1 MRYILHNVRSLCKKE
16 PFLFFVMIICIFSSA
31 MIMLFSYGL
40 YQNYHVQR
48 YEAEVDLKELYP
60 AFQDG
65 AELHKADL
73 VRYMSALSGDTLDA
87 MDIIYTT
94 ARLEEFPETNYAE
107 IPFRFCI
114 RNGAYCTSSITRE
127 DWETKGLIGD
137 GRYISDAEESSGA
150 YVALIYYNK
159 LTGYNKATLSIMN
172 DDHTI
177 TLFDK
182 KYNIIGTYSA
192 GSGTPIIPFLSVP
205 DDLSLHC
212 LAFLFHQN
220 ITSTQY
226 NDLVRQAQNQIPGV
240 LIFEEL
246 DLPDSETVYLYNN
259 IMLIAG
265 LIAVLAVINFA
276 ALYHFIVAKRMRQ
289 IAVMR
294 ICGCTVGKAFAICLG
309 ECCALCI
316 PTYLLGM
323 AVYIPLMKQ
332 VLSRL
337 FPYMEAAYALWIY
350 PAAFG
355 LYLLI
360 MLVIVGAMLMI
371 QLNRNPFEAWKDGAV
386 I

>member
-1 MRYILHNVRSLCKKE
+1 M
-16 PFLFFVMIICIFSSA
+16 
-31 MIMLFSYGL
+31 
-40 YQNYHVQR
+40 
-48 YEAEVDLKELYP
+48 
-60 AFQDG
+60 
-65 AELHKADL
+65 
-73 VRYMSALSGDTLDA
+73 
-87 MDIIYTT
+87 
-94 ARLEEFPETNYAE
+94 
-107 IPFRFCI
+107 
-114 RNGAYCTSSITRE
+114 
-127 DWETKGLIGD
+127 
-137 GRYISDAEESSGA
+137 
-150 YVALIYYNK
+150 
-159 LTGYNKATLSIMN
+159 
-172 DDHTI
+172 
-177 TLFDK
+177 
-182 KYNIIGTYSA
+182 
-192 GSGTPIIPFLSVP
+192 
-205 DDLSLHC
+205 
-212 LAFLFHQN
+212 
-220 ITSTQY
+220 
-226 NDLVRQAQNQIPGV
+226 RQAQNQIPGV

-350 PAAFG
+350 PAVFG

-360 MLVIVGAMLMI
+360 MLVIVGTMLMI